1 MPDPRPTLLLTRPE
15 AQSRRFAQ
23 SFAARF
29 GDDWPMIIAPLMEV
43 VPLMPEV
50 PAAEALIFTSETGVS
65 SFLHIEAA
73 AGRRAYCV
81 GARTAKVAQEAGFET
96 IVGPGDGRGLADLI
110 EGLHR
115 QGALGKG
122 PMLHAH
128 GAKVAFNLSAHLSAA
143 GIETHQAVVYE
154 QMPIGFPRH
163 VRALL
168 TVRIPLLVP
177 LFSPRSAELFAFE
190 ARDTDAR
197 LLLCPISR
205 NAAEKLHGLPQ
216 ARIEIAEFPDA
227 ASVMDAMERQ
237 IRSFAS

>member
-1 MPDPRPTLLLTRPE
+1 MFRK
-15 AQSRRFAQ
+15 A
-23 SFAARF
+23 
-29 GDDWPMIIAPLMEV
+29 I
-43 VPLMPEV
+43 
-50 PAAEALIFTSETGVS
+50 
-65 SFLHIEAA
+65 
-73 AGRRAYCV
+73 
-81 GARTAKVAQEAGFET
+81 
-96 IVGPGDGRGLADLI
+96 
-110 EGLHR
+110 
-115 QGALGKG
+115 
-122 PMLHAH
+122 
-128 GAKVAFNLSAHLSAA
+128 
-143 GIETHQAVVYE
+143 YE

>member
-1 MPDPRPTLLLTRPE
+1 
-15 AQSRRFAQ
+15 
-23 SFAARF
+23 
-29 GDDWPMIIAPLMEV
+29 MIN
-43 VPLMPEV
+43 
-50 PAAEALIFTSETGVS
+50 
-65 SFLHIEAA
+65 
-73 AGRRAYCV
+73 R
-81 GARTAKVAQEAGFET
+81 
-96 IVGPGDGRGLADLI
+96 LADLI